1 MGRTFQRLNAR
12 IRQHVPLHLLSSGA
26 RAQRPTRGRPRKN
39 PGTVANEYP
48 DNERRVCPP
57 RRCKGHCDSDNSVG
71 VGSRL
76 KTSANAASADYQ
88 SSVAKHLV
96 DNHQC
101 AVNYDD
107 SCFRGVCV

>member
-1 MGRTFQRLNAR
+1 MC
-12 IRQHVPLHLLSSGA
+12 
-26 RAQRPTRGRPRKN
+26 RPRKN
-39 PGTVANEYP
+39 PGTVANECP
-48 DNERRVCPP
+48 DSERRVFPP
-57 RRCKGHCDSDNSVG
+57 WRCKGHCDADNSVG

-76 KTSANAASADYQ
+76 KTSANAASADHQ

-107 SCFRGVCV
+107 SCFRVVCVSSSKSRL